1 MKVPTLGMLAAA
13 ATAVMLAA
21 PFSAAAEDKPHWDY
35 SGKGEPSKW
44 GELSDEYKACSG
56 GVQQSPID
64 IRKSDALKA
73 PAPSVSVKWQ
83 SFTPEIFNNGHTIQ
97 VNANGSGGYAELDGK
112 RYQLLQYHFH
122 HLSEHTVDGKHAKM
136 EVHFVHQSE
145 AGDLLVIGAL
155 IEEGEA
161 NAAIADVWSRIPTAG
176 KKVKGAS
183 ALDPAAMMPAK
194 QGAFRYKGSL
204 TTPPCSEVV
213 TWHVMAEPTTASA
226 DQIAAFAKLYPDN
239 FRPIQGT
246 NRRYVL
252 SVD

>member
-1 MKVPTLGMLAAA
+1 MKGLTFGMFAAGI
-13 ATAVMLAA
+13 AVALLAA
-21 PFSAAAEDKPHWDY
+21 PTSKAAGDKPHWGY
-35 SGKGEPSKW
+35 SGKGDPSVW
-44 GELSDEYKACSG
+44 GELSDEYRTCSG

-64 IRKSDALKA
+64 ITKANVLKA
-73 PAPSVSVKWQ
+73 PAPKVSVKWQ
-83 SFTPEIFNNGHTIQ
+83 SFTPEVFNNGHTIQ
-97 VNANGSGGYAELDGK
+97 VNANGAGGHAELNGK

-161 NAAIADVWSRIPTAG
+161 NAAIADVWSRIPAAG
-176 KKVKGAS
+176 KKVKGDT
-183 ALDPAAMMPAK
+183 ALDPATMIPTK

-213 TWHVMAEPTTASA
+213 TWHVMAEPITASS
-226 DQIAAFAKLYPDN
+226 DQIAAFAKLYPNN
-239 FRPIQGT
+239 FRPIQGI

-252 SVD
+252 GVD